1 MDDGIYDWLDESIA
15 HNSTALPKHCVGS
28 NGIIRKDL
36 LRPASQV
43 YREAMLISGEHEVI
57 E

>member
-43 YREAMLISGEHEVI
+43 YREAMLISGENEVI
-57 E
+57 G